1 MSVDGPLR
9 VPYNIPGSPQWQWI
23 NIYTRMS
30 LERIIFINRPITEG
44 LANSIISS
52 MLYLDSDDPG
62 KPIYL
67 YINSIGDP
75 VMMGMASPMIGM
87 SSVMATLAIYDTMMN
102 ISSEVATICM
112 GQAVGVAALLL
123 SSGTKGKRASL
134 PHASLALSHP
144 YSGTQGQASDIEI
157 NANHVLSKRRT
168 VVEILAQNTGQ
179 PYEKIAEDMAR
190 TFYMTPYEAKEYG
203 LIDRVLE
210 SSKEAIAPQLQTSA

>member
-1 MSVDGPLR
+1 MSVDGVLR

-30 LERIIFINRPITEG
+30 LERIIFINRPITDG

-75 VMMGMASPMIGM
+75 VSVGMASPTMGM
-87 SSVMATLAIYDTMMN
+87 SSVMAALAIYDTMQH
-102 ISSEVATICM
+102 ISSEVATICL

-134 PHASLALSHP
+134 PHANLALSHP

-157 NANHVLSKRRT
+157 NATQVLSKRRS
-168 VVEILAQNTGQ
+168 VVDILAENTGQ
-179 PYEKIAEDMAR
+179 TQEKLTEDMGR
-190 TFYMTPYEAKEYG
+190 TFYMTPEEAKDYG

-210 SSKEAIAPQLQTSA
+210 SPKEAIAPQLQTSA